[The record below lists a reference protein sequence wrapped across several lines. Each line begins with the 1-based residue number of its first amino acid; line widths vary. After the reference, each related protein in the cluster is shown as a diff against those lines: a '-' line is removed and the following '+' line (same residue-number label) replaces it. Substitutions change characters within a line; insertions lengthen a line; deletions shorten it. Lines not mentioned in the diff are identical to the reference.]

1 VLFVFKSLFSMQN
14 DKDEIRKR
22 ILSLRNGL
30 DDEWI
35 RDVSIQIE
43 ERVFEDKDFLESKN
57 ILFYDAFKK
66 EVQTRVMIKR
76 AIDMK
81 KRVFLP
87 VTDFKNKN
95 ILVSE
100 FTNKGESGEVV
111 SGNEIEIVMVPGVA
125 FDESGSRIGFGKGF
139 YDRFL
144 YRLSGDVKTIGI
156 AFDFQVVG
164 KIPAD
169 SHDFII
175 DKVITEKRVID
186 CHKHITNLRRG
197 ETI

>member
-1 VLFVFKSLFSMQN
+1 MKNSNTHLKE
-14 DKDEIRKR
+14 EIRKR

-30 DDEWI
+30 DNDWI

-43 ERVFEDKDFLESKN
+43 ERLFEYKDFLESKN

-144 YRLSGDVKTIGI
+144 YRLSGDVKTIGL

-164 KIPAD
+164 KIPVD

>member
-1 VLFVFKSLFSMQN
+1 MQN

-30 DDEWI
+30 DNEWI

-100 FTNKGESGEVV
+100 FTNKGELGEVV

>member
-1 VLFVFKSLFSMQN
+1 MKNSNTHLKE
-14 DKDEIRKR
+14 EIRKR

-30 DDEWI
+30 DNDWI

-43 ERVFEDKDFLESKN
+43 ERLFEYKDFLESKN

-100 FTNKGESGEVV
+100 FTNKGELGEVV

>member
-1 VLFVFKSLFSMQN
+1 MKNSNTHLKE
-14 DKDEIRKR
+14 EIRKR

-30 DDEWI
+30 DNDWI
-35 RDVSIQIE
+35 RGVSIQIE
-43 ERVFEDKDFLESKN
+43 KRLFEDKEFLESKD
-57 ILFYDAFKK
+57 ILFYDAFEK
-66 EVQTRVMIKR
+66 EVQTRGMIKR
-76 AIDMK
+76 AVDMG

-87 VTDFKNKN
+87 ITDFKNKN
-95 ILVSE
+95 ILITE
-100 FTNKGESGEVV
+100 FTNKGKSGEVIPHINLMYGIGMV
-111 SGNEIEIVMVPGVA
+111 IVPGVA
-125 FDESGSRIGFGKGF
+125 FDESGSRIGFGRGF

-144 YRLSGDVKTIGI
+144 YRLSGDVKTIGL

-164 KIPAD
+164 KIPVD

>member
-1 VLFVFKSLFSMQN
+1 MKNSNTHLKE
-14 DKDEIRKR
+14 EIRKR

-30 DDEWI
+30 DNDWI

-43 ERVFEDKDFLESKN
+43 ERLFEYKDFLESKN

-66 EVQTRVMIKR
+66 EVQTRGMIKR

-100 FTNKGESGEVV
+100 FIDEKEPAKIV
-111 SGNEIEIVMVPGVA
+111 SEDAIETVIVPGVA
-125 FDESGSRIGFGKGF
+125 FDGAGTRIGFGMGF

-144 YRLSGDVKTIGI
+144 KRLSKDVKTIGL

-164 KIPAD
+164 KIPVD

-175 DKVITEKRVID
+175 DKIITEKRVID
-186 CHKHITNLRRG
+186 CHKHSKQ
-197 ETI
+197 

>member
-1 VLFVFKSLFSMQN
+1 MKNSNTHLKE
-14 DKDEIRKR
+14 EIRKR

-57 ILFYDAFKK
+57 ILFYNAFKK
-66 EVQTRVMIKR
+66 EVQTRGMIKR

-100 FTNKGESGEVV
+100 FIDEKEPAKIV
-111 SGNEIEIVMVPGVA
+111 SEDAIEMVIVPGVA
-125 FDESGSRIGFGKGF
+125 FDGAGTRIGFGMGF

-144 YRLSGDVKTIGI
+144 QRLSKVVKTIGL

-164 KIPAD
+164 KIPVD

-175 DKVITEKRVID
+175 DKIITEKRVID
-186 CHKHITNLRRG
+186 CHMNGGGKYDYKC
-197 ETI
+197 

>member
-1 VLFVFKSLFSMQN
+1 MKNSNTHLKE
-14 DKDEIRKR
+14 EIRKR

-30 DDEWI
+30 DNEWI

-43 ERVFEDKDFLESKN
+43 ERLFEYKDFLESKN

-66 EVQTRVMIKR
+66 EVQTRGMIKR

-100 FTNKGESGEVV
+100 FIDEKEPAKIV
-111 SGNEIEIVMVPGVA
+111 SEDAIETVIVPGVA
-125 FDESGSRIGFGKGF
+125 FDGAGTRIGFGMGF

-144 YRLSGDVKTIGI
+144 KRLSKDVKTIGL

-164 KIPAD
+164 KIPVD

>member
-1 VLFVFKSLFSMQN
+1 MKNSNTHLKE
-14 DKDEIRKR
+14 EIRKR

-30 DDEWI
+30 DNDWI

-43 ERVFEDKDFLESKN
+43 ERLFEYKDFLESKN

-66 EVQTRVMIKR
+66 EVQTRGMIKR

>member
-1 VLFVFKSLFSMQN
+1 MAKIKFLFFMRN
-14 DKDEIRKR
+14 DKEEIRKR

-30 DDEWI
+30 DSEWI

-43 ERVFEDKDFLESKN
+43 ERLFKDKDFLESKN

-100 FTNKGESGEVV
+100 FTNKGETGEVV

-125 FDESGSRIGFGKGF
+125 FDGSGARIGFGMGF

-144 YRLSGDVKTIGI
+144 HRLSKDVKTIGL

-164 KIPAD
+164 KIPVD

-175 DKVITEKRVID
+175 DKVITEKRVY
-186 CHKHITNLRRG
+186 KHSKQ
-197 ETI
+197 

>member
-1 VLFVFKSLFSMQN
+1 MKNSNTHLKE
-14 DKDEIRKR
+14 EIRKR

-30 DDEWI
+30 DNEWI

-43 ERVFEDKDFLESKN
+43 ERLFEDKDFLESKN

-66 EVQTRVMIKR
+66 EVQTRGMIKR

-100 FTNKGESGEVV
+100 FIDEKEPAKIV
-111 SGNEIEIVMVPGVA
+111 SEDAIETVIVPGVA
-125 FDESGSRIGFGKGF
+125 FDGAGTRIGFGMGF

-144 YRLSGDVKTIGI
+144 HRLSKDVKTIGL
-156 AFDFQVVG
+156 AFDFQVVD
-164 KIPAD
+164 KIPVD

-175 DKVITEKRVID
+175 DKIITEKRVY
-186 CHKHITNLRRG
+186 KHSKQ
-197 ETI
+197 

>member
-1 VLFVFKSLFSMQN
+1 MQN
-14 DKDEIRKR
+14 DKEEIRKR

-35 RDVSIQIE
+35 RDVSILIE
-43 ERVFEDKDFLESKN
+43 ERLFEDKDFLESKN

-66 EVQTRVMIKR
+66 EVQTRGMIKR

-87 VTDFKNKN
+87 ITDFKNKN
-95 ILVSE
+95 ILIAE

-111 SGNEIEIVMVPGVA
+111 SQINLMCGIETVMVPGVA
-125 FDESGSRIGFGKGF
+125 FDVSGARIGFGMGF
-139 YDRFL
+139 YDKFL
-144 YRLSGDVKTIGI
+144 HRLSKGVKTIGL
-156 AFDFQVVG
+156 AFDFQVVD
-164 KIPAD
+164 KIPVD

-186 CHKHITNLRRG
+186 CHKEI
-197 ETI
+197 

>member
-1 VLFVFKSLFSMQN
+1 MKNSNTNLK
-14 DKDEIRKR
+14 KEIRKR

-43 ERVFEDKDFLESKN
+43 ERLFEDKDFLESKN

-66 EVQTRVMIKR
+66 EVQTRIMIKR

-95 ILVSE
+95 ILISE

-111 SGNEIEIVMVPGVA
+111 PQINLMCGIEIVMVPGVA
-125 FDESGSRIGFGKGF
+125 FDGSGARIGFGMGF

-144 YRLSGDVKTIGI
+144 HRLSKDVKTIGL

-164 KIPAD
+164 KIPVD

-175 DKVITEKRVID
+175 DKIITEKRVID
-186 CHKHITNLRRG
+186 CHKHIKEG

>member
-1 VLFVFKSLFSMQN
+1 MKNSNTHLKE
-14 DKDEIRKR
+14 EIRKR
-22 ILSLRNGL
+22 ILSLRKGL

-35 RDVSIQIE
+35 KDVSIQIE
-43 ERVFEDKDFLESKN
+43 ERLFEDKDFLESKN

-66 EVQTRVMIKR
+66 EVQTRVMIKK

-81 KRVFLP
+81 KQVFLP

-95 ILVSE
+95 ILISE

-111 SGNEIEIVMVPGVA
+111 PQINLMCGIEIVMVPGVA
-125 FDESGSRIGFGKGF
+125 FDKSGARIGFGMGF

-144 YRLSGDVKTIGI
+144 QRFSKSVKTIGL
-156 AFDFQVVG
+156 AFDFQIVD
-164 KIPAD
+164 KIPVD

-175 DKVITEKRVID
+175 DKIITEKRVID
-186 CHKHITNLRRG
+186 CHKHIKEG